1 MCLLLIAV
9 GRVPR
14 RPWLLLGNRDEFHGR
29 PASVAAPWNER
40 SDVAGGRDLEAGGS
54 WLAVQASGRFAA
66 VTNVRLGAT
75 SRAPRSRGDLVRDF
89 VFGPMTASSYVD
101 GLRQR
106 IGDYAPFNLVV
117 GDGETIWCL
126 ESPTVRMQ
134 PLTAGLHVVSNGPL
148 DAPWPKM
155 QRLRGEVERAFAT
168 DAAGDDELLALLAD
182 ETQPDDATLPDT
194 GMGLD
199 IERRL
204 APVFVR
210 GERYGTR
217 ASTLAYQRDDGS
229 VVLRERTFASGGI
242 RVGDDACVELTMPR

>member
-9 GRVPR
+9 DRVPR

-29 PASVAAPWNER
+29 PTRVAARWDER

-54 WLAVQASGRFAA
+54 WLAVHDSGRFAA
-66 VTNVRLGAT
+66 VTNVRLGAA

-89 VFGPMTASSYVD
+89 VFGVMPASSYVD

-106 IGDYAPFNLVV
+106 LRDYAPFNLVV
-117 GDGETIWCL
+117 GDADAIWCL
-126 ESPTVRMQ
+126 ESPNVRTQ
-134 PLTAGLHVVSNGPL
+134 RLDAGLHVVSNGPL

-155 QRLRGEVERAFAT
+155 QRLRSEVERVLAT
-168 DAAGDDELLALLAD
+168 GTASDDDLIDLLAD
-182 ETQPDDATLPDT
+182 EDQPDDASLPDT

-217 ASTLAYQRDDGS
+217 ASTLAYQRDDRTI
-229 VVLRERTFASGGI
+229 VLRERTFAAGGV
-242 RVGDDACVELTMPR
+242 RVGDDATVELATRA